1 MLMNADGH
9 RQYTGY
15 AKRFARAVAGKAREA
30 LQYVSNNPVTS
41 AGIAAG
47 SYMKD
52 VLSGVLASHY
62 LSYNPA
68 TSTSENV
75 MNHALGK
82 SAEAVSRTSHR
93 VLVSLASVAPLVYG
107 IGKLKEGNMEKL
119 WSV

>member
-1 MLMNADGH
+1 MNAGSYG
-9 RQYTGY
+9 QYVRYT
-15 AKRFARAVAGKAREA
+15 KRAARAVAGKAREA
-30 LQYVSNNPVTS
+30 LQYVINNPVTS
-41 AGIAAG
+41 VGIVAG
-47 SYMKD
+47 SYLKG
-52 VLSGVLASHY
+52 VLSRILASHY